1 MDGYEATRAIRR
13 LPDQKLARIPIVAM
27 TANAFEE
34 DKKNALAAGMD
45 DHLAKPINMNWLLET
60 MARLLQKGGRP
71 EERQTQ

>member
-13 LPDQKLARIPIVAM
+13 LPDQKLARILIVAM

-60 MARLLQKGGRP
+60 MARMLQKGGRP
-71 EERQTQ
+71 EERQTR

>member
-1 MDGYEATRAIRR
+1 MDGYEAPRAIRR

-71 EERQTQ
+71 EERQTR

>member
-1 MDGYEATRAIRR
+1 MDGYEATQAIRR

-71 EERQTQ
+71 EERQTR